1 MHVTCRLATRKLATC
16 KLSQLNTHMTHD
28 EHAER
33 LKRRNAELSIINSM
47 AQALNRSVD
56 LEQMLHTILA
66 QVAELLDLQTGW
78 VWLLREDD
86 NQSYLAASQNLPPA
100 LAHHPH
106 KMEGSCYCLDTY
118 RDGDLDGAAN
128 VNVVTCSRLKNLVD
142 GTDGLRYHASIP
154 LYAHGKKLGVLNVA
168 STDWRQLSPD
178 DLQLL
183 YTVGDMLG
191 IAVERARLFERSAQV
206 GAVEERNR
214 LAREIHDTLAQ
225 GLTAVSLQ
233 LESADALLEVE
244 ADPARVRKMVQ
255 QALALTQ
262 ANLEEAR
269 RSVLDLRAAPLAGR
283 TLVEALV
290 LLAEEAPLP
299 VDLLVTGGNQPLPPR
314 VETGLYRIAQE
325 AINNAC
331 QHAQASQITVKLVAT
346 PQLVTLTV
354 EDDGRGFDLED
365 VSSSRFGLV
374 GLNERVKLL
383 NGRFHIESTPGQ
395 GTLVEAE
402 LPLS

>member
-1 MHVTCRLATRKLATC
+1 M
-16 KLSQLNTHMTHD
+16 SQDDDND
-28 EHAER
+28 ER
-33 LKRRNAELSIINSM
+33 LRRRNAELSIINSM

-56 LEQMLHTILA
+56 LSQALHATLA
-66 QVAELLDLQTGW
+66 QVADLLDLQTGW

-86 NQSYLAASQNLPPA
+86 GQAYLATAQNLPPA
-100 LAHHPH
+100 LANNPH

-118 RDGDLDGAAN
+118 RDGDLAGAAN

-154 LYAHGKKLGVLNVA
+154 LYAHGKHMGVLNVA
-168 STDWRQLSPD
+168 SADWRQLSPD

-233 LESADALLEVE
+233 LESADALLEAG
-244 ADPARVRKMVQ
+244 ADPARVRQMVQ
-255 QALALTQ
+255 QALALTR

-283 TLVEALV
+283 TLVEALA
-290 LLAEEAPLP
+290 LLAEAASLP
-299 VDLLVTGGNQPLPPR
+299 VDLLVTGGSQPLPPR
-314 VETGLYRIAQE
+314 VETGVYRLAQE

-331 QHAQASQITVKLVAT
+331 RHAQASQIVVQLVAT
-346 PQLVTLTV
+346 PQMVTLTV
-354 EDDGRGFDLED
+354 EDDGRGFDLAD
-365 VSSSRFGLV
+365 VSGSRFGLV
-374 GLNERVKLL
+374 GLNERVRLL
-383 NGRFHIESTPGQ
+383 NGRFHIESTPGK
-395 GTLVEAE
+395 GTRIEAE

>member
-1 MHVTCRLATRKLATC
+1 MSL
-16 KLSQLNTHMTHD
+16 D
-28 EHAER
+28 EHAR
-33 LKRRNAELSIINSM
+33 QLQRRNAELSILNSM
-47 AQALNRSVD
+47 AQALNRSMD
-56 LEQMLHTILA
+56 LGQTLHAILA

-78 VWLLREDD
+78 VWLLRDD
-86 NQSYLAASQNLPPA
+86 DGQSYLAAAQNLPPA
-100 LAHHPH
+100 LAHNPQ

-118 RDGDLDGAAN
+118 RDGDLAGAAN

-168 STDWRQLSPD
+168 STDWRELSPD

-191 IAVERARLFERSAQV
+191 IAVERARLFERSAEV

-233 LESADALLEVE
+233 LESADALLEAG
-244 ADPARVRKMVQ
+244 ADPARVRQMVQ
-255 QALALTQ
+255 QALLLTRG
-262 ANLEEAR
+262 NLEEAR

-283 TLVEALV
+283 TLVEALAV
-290 LLAEEAPLP
+290 LAAEAPLP
-299 VDLLVTGGNQPLPPR
+299 VDLLVTGGSQPLPPR
-314 VETGLYRIAQE
+314 VEIGLYRLAQE

-331 QHAQASQITVKLVAT
+331 QHAQASQIVVKLVAT
-346 PQLVTLTV
+346 PHVVTLTV
-354 EDDGRGFDLED
+354 EDNGCGFELADVADG
-365 VSSSRFGLV
+365 RFGLV

-383 NGRFHIESTPGQ
+383 NGRFHIESTPGK
-395 GTLVEAE
+395 GTKLQAE
-402 LPLS
+402 LPLN